1 MRRREDFDPGQE
13 GDGHGQPV
21 EVPRSGVRP
30 RWIVAGIAAI
40 LLIVFALQNS
50 DRVDVDFLFFDAQ
63 VRVVTVIVVAAFL
76 GFVVGWF
83 IGRPSA
89 ADRKAMRRGL
99 DT

>member
-13 GDGHGQPV
+13 GDGHGRPV
-21 EVPRSGVRP
+21 EVPPSGLRP

-40 LLIVFALQNS
+40 LLVVFALQNS

-83 IGRPSA
+83 VGRPSA
-89 ADRKAMRRGL
+89 AERKAMRRGL